1 MTSKTY
7 PAFPHPE
14 PKAIIIFCGD
24 PRFLVATNSF
34 ITEELGFK
42 EGEYL
47 PLSLPGGISSLSE
60 PFALPKDFKVLKEG
74 LQFYLEHMASITEVI
89 LINHEDCR
97 KYHSLVEKLGPL
109 NKLRGSHGR
118 TPIRR
123 PQKGRRI
130 GLEPRSAQHHR
141 PALLREIRQ
150 RRTYAGCLRSRVT
163 AESMDLQKRRERG
176 LHRLRKNALS

>member
-109 NKLRGSHGR
+109 NKLRGAMAERQYDDLKKVGVLASSLVAR
-118 TPIRR
+118 NITVRR
-123 PQKGRRI
+123 Y
-130 GLEPRSAQHHR
+130 
-141 PALLREIRQ
+141 
-150 RRTYAGCLRSRVT
+150 YAKFANDEHTEVVFE
-163 AESMDLQKRRERG
+163 AV
-176 LHRLRKNALS
+176 

>member
-14 PKAIIIFCGD
+14 PKAIILFCGD
-24 PRFLVATNSF
+24 PRFLAATTSF

-47 PLSLPGGISSLSE
+47 PLSVPGGIASLSE

-74 LQFYLEHMASITEVI
+74 LQFYLEHMGSITEVV

-97 KYHSLVEKLGPL
+97 KYHALVEKLGVL
-109 NKLRGSHGR
+109 SKIRGTMAERQYDDLEKVAAMASGLVA
-118 TPIRR
+118 
-123 PQKGRRI
+123 RRI
-130 GLEPRSAQHHR
+130 TV
-141 PALLREIRQ
+141 
-150 RRTYAGCLRSRVT
+150 RRYYAKFANPEHTQVVFE
-163 AESMDLQKRRERG
+163 AV
-176 LHRLRKNALS
+176 

>member
-60 PFALPKDFKVLKEG
+60 PFASPRT
-74 LQFYLEHMASITEVI
+74 SRSS
-89 LINHEDCR
+89 R
-97 KYHSLVEKLGPL
+97 KACS
-109 NKLRGSHGR
+109 S
-118 TPIRR
+118 TSSTW
-123 PQKGRRI
+123 
-130 GLEPRSAQHHR
+130 PRS
-141 PALLREIRQ
+141 
-150 RRTYAGCLRSRVT
+150 
-163 AESMDLQKRRERG
+163 
-176 LHRLRKNALS
+176 RK

>member
-60 PFALPKDFKVLKEG
+60 PFALPKDFKVLKE
-74 LQFYLEHMASITEVI
+74 LSQIQIVEVSKVFKD
-89 LINHEDCR
+89 H
-97 KYHSLVEKLGPL
+97 
-109 NKLRGSHGR
+109 
-118 TPIRR
+118 
-123 PQKGRRI
+123 
-130 GLEPRSAQHHR
+130 
-141 PALLREIRQ
+141 
-150 RRTYAGCLRSRVT
+150 
-163 AESMDLQKRRERG
+163 
-176 LHRLRKNALS
+176 

>member
-14 PKAIIIFCGD
+14 PKAIILFCGD
-24 PRFLVATNSF
+24 PRFLAATTSF

-47 PLSLPGGISSLSE
+47 PLSVPGGIASLSE

-74 LQFYLEHMASITEVI
+74 LQFYLEHMGSISEVI

-97 KYHSLVEKLGPL
+97 KYHALVEKLGT
-109 NKLRGSHGR
+109 LRIIKGAMAERQYADLKKVAVMASNLVARKIAVRRYYARFANEER
-118 TPIRR
+118 T
-123 PQKGRRI
+123 QVVF
-130 GLEPRSAQHHR
+130 EA
-141 PALLREIRQ
+141 A
-150 RRTYAGCLRSRVT
+150 
-163 AESMDLQKRRERG
+163 
-176 LHRLRKNALS
+176 

>member
-14 PKAIIIFCGD
+14 PKAIILFCGD
-24 PRFLVATNSF
+24 PRFSLATSSF
-34 ITEELGFK
+34 ITDELGFK
-42 EGEYL
+42 DGEYL

-97 KYHSLVEKLGPL
+97 KYHSLLEKLGPL
-109 NKLRGSHGR
+109 NKLRGAMAERQCDDLKKVGVLASSLVARNITVRRYYAKFANDER
-118 TPIRR
+118 T
-123 PQKGRRI
+123 
-130 GLEPRSAQHHR
+130 EVVFEA
-141 PALLREIRQ
+141 
-150 RRTYAGCLRSRVT
+150 V
-163 AESMDLQKRRERG
+163 
-176 LHRLRKNALS
+176 